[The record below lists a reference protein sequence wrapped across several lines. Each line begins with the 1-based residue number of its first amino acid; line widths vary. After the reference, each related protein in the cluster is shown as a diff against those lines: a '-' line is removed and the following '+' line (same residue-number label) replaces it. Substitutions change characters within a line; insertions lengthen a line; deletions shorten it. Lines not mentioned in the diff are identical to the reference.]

1 MTVLLYSAIQLVILK
16 TYLHLI
22 LAAIKGGDIAKVI
35 AAGLPNVSGY
45 LGATHPYADD
55 RTGPFR
61 QIAYGGGF
69 SGDGSNPQLG
79 KVEMDLSL
87 GNKIYGASTTVQSP
101 AITAIPQVKI

>member
-1 MTVLLYSAIQLVILK
+1 MQ
-16 TYLHLI
+16 
-22 LAAIKGGDIAKVI
+22 VI

-87 GNKIYGASTTVQSP
+87 GNKIYGASTTVQAP
-101 AITAIPQVKI
+101 TITAILQAKI

>member
-1 MTVLLYSAIQLVILK
+1 MQSPPFTNLS
-16 TYLHLI
+16 
-22 LAAIKGGDIAKVI
+22 KGGDTANVI

-61 QIAYGGGF
+61 MTEYGGGF
-69 SGDGSNPQLG
+69 DGNRSNPQLG

-87 GNKIYGASTTVQSP
+87 SNKIYGASTTVQAP
-101 AITAIPQVKI
+101 TITAILQAKI